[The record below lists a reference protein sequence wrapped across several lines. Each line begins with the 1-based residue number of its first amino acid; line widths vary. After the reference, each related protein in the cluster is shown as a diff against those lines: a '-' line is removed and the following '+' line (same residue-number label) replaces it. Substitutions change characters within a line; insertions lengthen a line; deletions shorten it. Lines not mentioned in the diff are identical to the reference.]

1 MNYEFLLPLIGAGV
15 AAAWTYGKSVPESKT
30 EKLTFVEDEVP
41 LTGIKD
47 DDVVLTQTRQVFK
60 VVALSGQSVAGKRA
74 DDLEKAASA
83 RALFFRRV
91 SESKL
96 HLRIISQKTLTPVSK
111 KPPCGNPFLD
121 ALVERWESGLETS
134 FKTRHYIIVSSTSE
148 NEVDAVIR
156 EIFIA
161 LSDLEPVVLTKSGKD
176 GVSPLLTFLSSFYNA
191 EEIPVSDKEKNIHR
205 IERSRIKIDRNGLI
219 TQTRGAADTFR
230 LTFGI
235 KDFGESVSQKIFDG
249 LLALP
254 YPITVSVHAV
264 PVAKSAAL
272 SNLDKRKSQMN
283 LGKKEFNSLTNEEI
297 RELRDIVES
306 GKESLVQTEFGIFL
320 NLSDKAKI
328 QTAVQDVYGVMGK
341 YGVRPVL
348 EEQLVLPKFWGQAPG
363 RDYFNRELLLTSE
376 NLADLCPMTKAETGI
391 NQCDWGERPVCYFP
405 SVPSGNPFGFTF
417 HATAEDQAPP
427 HCVVFAPTGSGK
439 TVLILHLV
447 GQALAAYPDLSV
459 FMLDR
464 DNGVTVF
471 TDLVGGTYHQIS
483 QDGEISLNPFDCGP
497 GEETTLNLFMQ
508 ILTNAETEEEKKDI
522 RIFVSEM
529 MKQPRFNRRMD
540 WYANEL
546 APHGR
551 FREKLEKWIK
561 GDTLNA
567 KLFNG
572 NRDTLDVSKKRLN
585 VFGLDNVKD
594 DANAAAALF
603 FYLFKKIER
612 NAQSGRPS
620 LLIVDE
626 APTLL
631 SSQPLKSEIEKLLKT
646 ARKQR
651 MAIFMAFQG
660 TNDLKT
666 LNIKETILTNCHTR
680 FFYDGCAGTP
690 EEIDGFNLTESET
703 DFVLTKGAKIEGAKR
718 PVLMQRNGV
727 NVFLET
733 DMSCLGNYLN
743 AFKGGAKA
751 VRFLDYAKL
760 FKPEDPAAYYLKHYG
775 ANR

>member
-47 DDVVLTQTRQVFK
+47 DDVVLTQTGQVFK

-83 RALFFRRV
+83 RALFFRRI
-91 SESKL
+91 SESKV
-96 HLRIISQKTLTPVSK
+96 HLRLVSQKTLTPVSK

-219 TQTRGAADTFR
+219 TQTRGAA
-230 LTFGI
+230 
-235 KDFGESVSQKIFDG
+235 
-249 LLALP
+249 
-254 YPITVSVHAV
+254 
-264 PVAKSAAL
+264 
-272 SNLDKRKSQMN
+272 
-283 LGKKEFNSLTNEEI
+283 
-297 RELRDIVES
+297 
-306 GKESLVQTEFGIFL
+306 
-320 NLSDKAKI
+320 
-328 QTAVQDVYGVMGK
+328 
-341 YGVRPVL
+341 
-348 EEQLVLPKFWGQAPG
+348 
-363 RDYFNRELLLTSE
+363 
-376 NLADLCPMTKAETGI
+376 
-391 NQCDWGERPVCYFP
+391 
-405 SVPSGNPFGFTF
+405 
-417 HATAEDQAPP
+417 
-427 HCVVFAPTGSGK
+427 
-439 TVLILHLV
+439 
-447 GQALAAYPDLSV
+447 
-459 FMLDR
+459 
-464 DNGVTVF
+464 
-471 TDLVGGTYHQIS
+471 
-483 QDGEISLNPFDCGP
+483 
-497 GEETTLNLFMQ
+497 
-508 ILTNAETEEEKKDI
+508 
-522 RIFVSEM
+522 
-529 MKQPRFNRRMD
+529 
-540 WYANEL
+540 
-546 APHGR
+546 
-551 FREKLEKWIK
+551 
-561 GDTLNA
+561 
-567 KLFNG
+567 
-572 NRDTLDVSKKRLN
+572 
-585 VFGLDNVKD
+585 
-594 DANAAAALF
+594 AALF
-603 FYLFKKIER
+603 FYLFKKIEK
-612 NAQSGRPS
+612 NAQSGKPS

-631 SSQPLKSEIEKLLKT
+631 SSQPLKTEIEKLLKT

>member
-1 MNYEFLLPLIGAGV
+1 MSYEFLFPLIGAGV
-15 AAAWTYGKSVPESKT
+15 CTAFGYKKIAPKRNSAD
-30 EKLTFVEDEVP
+30 LTFVEDEVP
-41 LTGIKD
+41 LIGIKED
-47 DDVVLTQTRQVFK
+47 SLILAQTDQIFK
-60 VVALSGQSVAGKRA
+60 VVALSGQSIAGKRA
-74 DDLEKAASA
+74 DDLEKATAA
-83 RALFFRRV
+83 RALFFRRI
-91 SESKL
+91 SESKV
-96 HLRIISQKTLTPVSK
+96 HLRLISQKTLTPVSK

-134 FKTRHYIIVSSTSE
+134 FKTRHYIVVSSSSE
-148 NEVDAVIR
+148 SDVDAVIR

-161 LSDLEPVVLTKSGKD
+161 LSDLEPVVLTKSGNE

-219 TQTRGAADTFR
+219 TQTRGAMDTLR

-264 PVAKSAAL
+264 PVSKSTAL
-272 SNLDKRKSQMN
+272 SSLDKRKVQMN
-283 LGKKEFNSLTNEEI
+283 LGKREFNSLTNEEI

-306 GKESLVQTEFGIFL
+306 GKEALIQAEFSIFL

-328 QTAVQDVYGVMGK
+328 QTAVHDVYGVLGK

-348 EEQLVLPKFWGQAPG
+348 EEQLALPKFWGQAPG
-363 RDYFNRELLLTSE
+363 RDYFNRELLLTSD
-376 NLADLCPMTKAETGI
+376 NLADLCPMTKAETGL
-391 NQCDWGERPVCYFP
+391 NRCDWGDRPVCYFP
-405 SVPSGNPFGFTF
+405 SAPSGNPFGFTF

-427 HCVVFAPTGSGK
+427 HCAVFAPTGSGK

-447 GQALAAYPDLSV
+447 SQALAAYPDLSV
-459 FMLDR
+459 FMLNR

-471 TDLVGGTYHQIS
+471 SDLVGGTYHQIR
-483 QDGEISLNPFDCGP
+483 QDGAISLNPFDCGP

-508 ILTNAETEEEKKDI
+508 ILTNAETESEKKDI

-529 MKQPRFNRRMD
+529 MKQPRYGRRMD
-540 WYANEL
+540 WYGNEL
-546 APHGR
+546 APNGL
-551 FREKLEKWIK
+551 FKEKLEKWIR
-561 GDTLNA
+561 GNTLNA

-572 NRDTLDVSKKRLN
+572 IRDTLDMTQSRLN

-603 FYLFKKIER
+603 FYLFKKIEK
-612 NAQSGRPS
+612 NAQIGKPS

-631 SSQPLKSEIEKLLKT
+631 SSAPLKSEIEKLLKT

-660 TNDLKT
+660 TNDLKA
-666 LNIKETILTNCHTR
+666 LNIKETIVTNCHTR

-690 EEIDGFNLTESET
+690 GEIDGFNLTESET
-703 DFVLTKGAKIEGAKR
+703 DFVLTKGARIEGVQR

-760 FKPEDPAAYYLKHYG
+760 YKPENPTAYYLKHYG
-775 ANR
+775 AER

>member
-1 MNYEFLLPLIGAGV
+1 
-15 AAAWTYGKSVPESKT
+15 
-30 EKLTFVEDEVP
+30 
-41 LTGIKD
+41 
-47 DDVVLTQTRQVFK
+47 
-60 VVALSGQSVAGKRA
+60 
-74 DDLEKAASA
+74 
-83 RALFFRRV
+83 
-91 SESKL
+91 
-96 HLRIISQKTLTPVSK
+96 
-111 KPPCGNPFLD
+111 
-121 ALVERWESGLETS
+121 
-134 FKTRHYIIVSSTSE
+134 
-148 NEVDAVIR
+148 
-156 EIFIA
+156 
-161 LSDLEPVVLTKSGKD
+161 
-176 GVSPLLTFLSSFYNA
+176 
-191 EEIPVSDKEKNIHR
+191 
-205 IERSRIKIDRNGLI
+205 
-219 TQTRGAADTFR
+219 
-230 LTFGI
+230 
-235 KDFGESVSQKIFDG
+235 
-249 LLALP
+249 
-254 YPITVSVHAV
+254 
-264 PVAKSAAL
+264 
-272 SNLDKRKSQMN
+272 MN

-328 QTAVQDVYGVMGK
+328 PSAVQDVYGVLGK
-341 YGVRPVL
+341 FGVRPVL

-391 NQCDWGERPVCYFP
+391 NRCDWGDRPVCYFP

-680 FFYDGCAGTP
+680 VLLRRLCRNAGGNRRVQS
-690 EEIDGFNLTESET
+690 DR
-703 DFVLTKGAKIEGAKR
+703 K
-718 PVLMQRNGV
+718 RNGLRADERRE
-727 NVFLET
+727 NRRRET
-733 DMSCLGNYLN
+733 SRSDAKKRCQRVSGNGYELP
-743 AFKGGAKA
+743 
-751 VRFLDYAKL
+751 RQL
-760 FKPEDPAAYYLKHYG
+760 PERL
-775 ANR
+775 

>member
-1 MNYEFLLPLIGAGV
+1 M
-15 AAAWTYGKSVPESKT
+15 
-30 EKLTFVEDEVP
+30 
-41 LTGIKD
+41 
-47 DDVVLTQTRQVFK
+47 
-60 VVALSGQSVAGKRA
+60 
-74 DDLEKAASA
+74 
-83 RALFFRRV
+83 
-91 SESKL
+91 
-96 HLRIISQKTLTPVSK
+96 
-111 KPPCGNPFLD
+111 D
-121 ALVERWESGLETS
+121 A
-134 FKTRHYIIVSSTSE
+134 
-148 NEVDAVIR
+148 
-156 EIFIA
+156 
-161 LSDLEPVVLTKSGKD
+161 
-176 GVSPLLTFLSSFYNA
+176 
-191 EEIPVSDKEKNIHR
+191 
-205 IERSRIKIDRNGLI
+205 
-219 TQTRGAADTFR
+219 
-230 LTFGI
+230 
-235 KDFGESVSQKIFDG
+235 

-254 YPITVSVHAV
+254 YPITVSVHAA

-283 LGKKEFNSLTNEEI
+283 LGKKEFNSQTNEEI

-328 QTAVQDVYGVMGK
+328 QTAVQDVYGVLGK

-348 EEQLVLPKFWGQAPG
+348 EEQLVLPKFWGQAP
-363 RDYFNRELLLTSE
+363 
-376 NLADLCPMTKAETGI
+376 
-391 NQCDWGERPVCYFP
+391 
-405 SVPSGNPFGFTF
+405 
-417 HATAEDQAPP
+417 P
-427 HCVVFAPTGSGK
+427 HCVVFASTGSGK
-439 TVLILHLV
+439 TV
-447 GQALAAYPDLSV
+447 
-459 FMLDR
+459 FK
-464 DNGVTVF
+464 
-471 TDLVGGTYHQIS
+471 DLVGGTYHQIS
-483 QDGEISLNPFDCGP
+483 HDGEISLNPFDCGA
-497 GEETTLNLFMQ
+497 GEATTLNLFMQ
-508 ILTNAETEEEKKDI
+508 ILTNAETEKEKKDI

-775 ANR
+775 ENR

>member
-1 MNYEFLLPLIGAGV
+1 M
-15 AAAWTYGKSVPESKT
+15 
-30 EKLTFVEDEVP
+30 
-41 LTGIKD
+41 
-47 DDVVLTQTRQVFK
+47 
-60 VVALSGQSVAGKRA
+60 
-74 DDLEKAASA
+74 
-83 RALFFRRV
+83 
-91 SESKL
+91 
-96 HLRIISQKTLTPVSK
+96 
-111 KPPCGNPFLD
+111 
-121 ALVERWESGLETS
+121 
-134 FKTRHYIIVSSTSE
+134 
-148 NEVDAVIR
+148 
-156 EIFIA
+156 
-161 LSDLEPVVLTKSGKD
+161 
-176 GVSPLLTFLSSFYNA
+176 
-191 EEIPVSDKEKNIHR
+191 
-205 IERSRIKIDRNGLI
+205 
-219 TQTRGAADTFR
+219 
-230 LTFGI
+230 
-235 KDFGESVSQKIFDG
+235 
-249 LLALP
+249 
-254 YPITVSVHAV
+254 
-264 PVAKSAAL
+264 
-272 SNLDKRKSQMN
+272 LDK
-283 LGKKEFNSLTNEEI
+283 T
-297 RELRDIVES
+297 
-306 GKESLVQTEFGIFL
+306 
-320 NLSDKAKI
+320 KI
-328 QTAVQDVYGVMGK
+328 PTAVQDVYGVLGK

-391 NQCDWGERPVCYFP
+391 NRCDWGERPVCYFP
-405 SVPSGNPFGFTF
+405 SVPSSNPFGFTF

-447 GQALAAYPDLSV
+447 SQALAAYPDLSV

-483 QDGEISLNPFDCGP
+483 QDGEISLNPFDCDKS
-497 GEETTLNLFMQ
+497 EETTLNLFMQ
-508 ILTNAETEEEKKDI
+508 ILTSAETEEERKDI

-529 MKQPRFNRRMD
+529 LKQPRFNRRMD

-546 APHGR
+546 APNRR
-551 FREKLEKWIK
+551 FKEKLEKWIK

-567 KLFNG
+567 ELFNG
-572 NRDTLDVSKKRLN
+572 DRDTLDVTKNRLN

-594 DANAAAALF
+594 DSNAAAALF
-603 FYLFKKIER
+603 FYLFKKIEK
-612 NAQSGRPS
+612 NAQSGKPS

-626 APTLL
+626 APTLF
-631 SSQPLKSEIEKLLKT
+631 SSQPLKAEIEKLLKT

-751 VRFLDYAKL
+751 VRFLDYAKRNADN
-760 FKPEDPAAYYLKHYG
+760 PTDYYLKHYG
-775 ANR
+775 ENR

>member
-15 AAAWTYGKSVPESKT
+15 AAAWTYGKNVPESKT

-47 DDVVLTQTRQVFK
+47 DGVVLTQTGQVFK

-91 SESKL
+91 SESKV

-148 NEVDAVIR
+148 NEVDVVVR

-235 KDFGESVSQKIFDG
+235 KDFGESVSQKIMDG

-254 YPITVSVHAV
+254 YPITVLVHAV
-264 PVAKSAAL
+264 PVAKNAAL

-328 QTAVQDVYGVMGK
+328 PTAVQDVYGVLGK

-348 EEQLVLPKFWGQAPG
+348 EEQLVLPK
-363 RDYFNRELLLTSE
+363 
-376 NLADLCPMTKAETGI
+376 
-391 NQCDWGERPVCYFP
+391 
-405 SVPSGNPFGFTF
+405 
-417 HATAEDQAPP
+417 
-427 HCVVFAPTGSGK
+427 
-439 TVLILHLV
+439 
-447 GQALAAYPDLSV
+447 
-459 FMLDR
+459 
-464 DNGVTVF
+464 
-471 TDLVGGTYHQIS
+471 
-483 QDGEISLNPFDCGP
+483 
-497 GEETTLNLFMQ
+497 
-508 ILTNAETEEEKKDI
+508 
-522 RIFVSEM
+522 
-529 MKQPRFNRRMD
+529 
-540 WYANEL
+540 
-546 APHGR
+546 
-551 FREKLEKWIK
+551 
-561 GDTLNA
+561 
-567 KLFNG
+567 
-572 NRDTLDVSKKRLN
+572 
-585 VFGLDNVKD
+585 
-594 DANAAAALF
+594 
-603 FYLFKKIER
+603 
-612 NAQSGRPS
+612 
-620 LLIVDE
+620 
-626 APTLL
+626 
-631 SSQPLKSEIEKLLKT
+631 
-646 ARKQR
+646 
-651 MAIFMAFQG
+651 
-660 TNDLKT
+660 
-666 LNIKETILTNCHTR
+666 
-680 FFYDGCAGTP
+680 
-690 EEIDGFNLTESET
+690 
-703 DFVLTKGAKIEGAKR
+703 
-718 PVLMQRNGV
+718 
-727 NVFLET
+727 
-733 DMSCLGNYLN
+733 
-743 AFKGGAKA
+743 
-751 VRFLDYAKL
+751 
-760 FKPEDPAAYYLKHYG
+760 
-775 ANR
+775 